1 MSTIHISRAFA
12 KLGDDPLSDF
22 AVGIFNGTS
31 GNAAFATPP
40 ISMSNLQTA
49 QMLLHN
55 SIAPAKTNGHAA
67 VLAKL
72 AAREDLILKL
82 RILAKYI
89 EELPGMTEAVAAT
102 SNFVLVTQSSNRPTM
117 PAMPLIKQVYNVVS
131 TKLGV
136 DVEVGSTFKLLE
148 FRVTVEGKAPQL
160 AGTGTATRG
169 NVLSDLV
176 PGMLY
181 VVQCRA
187 GAGKKIYSEW
197 SDPVSHMCT

>member
-22 AVGIFNGTS
+22 AVGIFNGMS

-40 ISMSNLQTA
+40 VTMPNLQTA
-49 QMLLHN
+49 QLLLHN
-55 SIAPAKTNGHAA
+55 SIAPAKLNGHAA

-82 RILAKYI
+82 RTLAKYI

-102 SNFVLVTQSSNRPTM
+102 SNFVLVTPSSNRPTT
-117 PAMPLIKQVYNVVS
+117 PAIPVIKQVYNLVS
-131 TKLGV
+131 TKLGL
-136 DVEVGSTFKLLE
+136 DVEVGSKFKLLE
-148 FRVTVEGKAPQL
+148 FRVSVDGKTWVL
-160 AGTGTATRG
+160 AATSTSTRNIVLPELLPGT
-169 NVLSDLV
+169 
-176 PGMLY
+176 LY
-181 VVQCRA
+181 IVQCRA
-187 GAGKKIYSEW
+187 GTGGKVFSEW